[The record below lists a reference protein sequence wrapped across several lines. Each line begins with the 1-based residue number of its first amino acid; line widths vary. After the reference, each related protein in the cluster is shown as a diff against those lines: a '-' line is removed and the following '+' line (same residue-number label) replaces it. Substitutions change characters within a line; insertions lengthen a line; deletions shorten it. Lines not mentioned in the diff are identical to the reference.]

1 MKNNIISSFIFV
13 ILVIALLITGYL
25 VFKKPVMHKPFNV
38 NVINYF
44 IKIKDDG
51 SLETTKQVTT
61 TKFVEAG
68 K

>member
-1 MKNNIISSFIFV
+1 MKNNVINIFIFV
-13 ILVIALLITGYL
+13 VLVIAFLITGYI
-25 VFKKPVMHKPFNV
+25 VFQKPVMHKPFNV

-44 IKIKDDG
+44 IKFKDDG

-61 TKFVEAG
+61 TKYVEAG